1 MGWKLGRLSG
11 RHAQVLELAAP
22 NCEWD
27 RLAALV
33 HEADASKRPVRKNR
47 RFTRKWA
54 ERIFKEAE

>member
-22 NCEWD
+22 DCEWD
-27 RLAALV
+27 RIAALV
-33 HEADASKRPVRKNR
+33 HEADASKRLVRRNR
-47 RFTRKWA
+47 RFTSKWA